1 MLVARQPFQEVAV
14 IAGGE
19 VARLGSRGG
28 VDHEQHE
35 VALTP
40 LPGRLPQIV
49 TASTV
54 GLLQRPTIRWPPVIF
69 TIGTSYFSATSAI
82 FRSWA
87 GVVTP
92 PLICGTTENVPSRWM
107 LACTRS
113 LMNSPSFS
121 GT

>member
-1 MLVARQPFQEVAV
+1 M
-14 IAGGE
+14 AG
-19 VARLGSRGG
+19 RSSLRTPSR
-28 VDHEQHE
+28 
-35 VALTP
+35 
-40 LPGRLPQIV
+40 
-49 TASTV
+49 S
-54 GLLQRPTIRWPPVIF
+54 IRWPPVIF

-92 PLICGTTENVPSRWM
+92 PFICGTTENVPSRWM

-121 GT
+121 GTKSWPQSIFSSEVRPIFDLASS